1 MGFATR
7 ISPHF
12 DLHRYLQ
19 EHQPDLTEMTV
30 RQVMSQSL
38 LTCSAET
45 PIRDLAQMMARVGV
59 QAVPIDA
66 DPGAGTRR
74 IVTAIALAQVACS
87 AKDHTGLEA
96 SDIAVD
102 AVTVLVGDPL
112 PTAAARMLEQG
123 TTHLLVV
130 DDADSS
136 RPVGLLSAADI
147 VSRWSWPV

>member
-1 MGFATR
+1 MTFATR
-7 ISPHF
+7 ISPYF

-19 EHQPDLTEMTV
+19 EYEPDLTEMTV

-38 LTCSAET
+38 LTCSADT
-45 PIRDLAQMMARVGV
+45 PLRDLARMMAHVGA

-66 DPGAGTRR
+66 DPGTGPPR
-74 IVTAIALAQVACS
+74 IVTATALAQVACS

-96 SDIAVD
+96 SDLAVD
-102 AVTVLVGDPL
+102 AVTATTDDPL
-112 PTAAARMLEQG
+112 PTAAGRMLEQG

-130 DDADSS
+130 DADSG